1 MEMSALITV
10 AAYRSVEI
18 AGLLLV
24 SDELFSLD
32 WHHGVGS
39 QTLKKVCR
47 DAGHLLLD
55 LCMNTG

>member
-1 MEMSALITV
+1 MSALITV

-24 SDELFSLD
+24 SDEIFSLD
-32 WHHGVGS
+32 WHDGVGS
-39 QTLKKVCR
+39 QALKKVCR

-55 LCMNTG
+55 LCMDSG